1 MFKILYVMVQDLVK
15 FITIW
20 IVILVMFSCVG
31 ILAFGELEQFSNMNK
46 AIQYLISAGLGEFDY
61 EVFEL
66 IEENGIRNEALY

>member
-1 MFKILYVMVQDLVK
+1 
-15 FITIW
+15 
-20 IVILVMFSCVG
+20 
-31 ILAFGELEQFSNMNK
+31 MNK